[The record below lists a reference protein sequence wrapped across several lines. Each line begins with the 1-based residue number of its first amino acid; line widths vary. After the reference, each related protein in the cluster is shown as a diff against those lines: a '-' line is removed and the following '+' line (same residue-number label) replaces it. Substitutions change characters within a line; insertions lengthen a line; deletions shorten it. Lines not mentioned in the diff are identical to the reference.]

1 MRIFLLLFFA
11 FSFSSPSFAQ
21 AEQKDRTN
29 DFVFNN
35 SLFILYHE
43 IGHLLISELDIPV
56 LGREE
61 NVADNFATLELLKIE
76 SDEANNIL
84 IDSANGWFLS
94 SIDQN
99 DDIVSREAFY
109 SEHSLDVQ
117 RAFQIV
123 CLMVGK
129 DREVFKQVA
138 VKVGID
144 ELRQE
149 SCYYDYIL
157 AQESWEKVLKPHKKS
172 VPSDLNIRAFYD
184 RGTGSIAIR
193 KLLQE
198 NKLLENAMNGVLRE
212 YNFPNKFNLRAKN
225 CGEANAFYDS
235 WVSELLFCYELA
247 EYFDAIF
254 NEDSLAIKLSDP
266 LKTPQDIE
274 KNISQPKKKTSDDI
288 KDNDD

>member
-1 MRIFLLLFFA
+1 MRVVLFFV
-11 FSFSSPSFAQ
+11 FIFGFSSFSFAQ
-21 AEQKDRTN
+21 TEQKDRTN
-29 DFVFNN
+29 EFVFNN

-43 IGHLLISELDIPV
+43 IGHLLISELDIPI

-84 IDSANGWFLS
+84 IDSADGWFLS
-94 SIDQN
+94 SVDQN
-99 DDIVSREAFY
+99 DDIVSNEAFY
-109 SEHSLDVQ
+109 AEHALDVQ
-117 RAFQIV
+117 RAYQIV
-123 CLMVGK
+123 CLMIGK
-129 DREVFKQVA
+129 NKEAFKQVA
-138 VKVGID
+138 VKLEID

-157 AQESWEKVLKPHKKS
+157 AQESWEKVLKPHKKN

-198 NKLLENAMNGVLRE
+198 GKLLENAINGVLRE

-225 CGEANAFYDS
+225 CGEANAFYDG

-247 EYFDAIF
+247 EYFEAIF

-266 LKTPQDIE
+266 IKTPQDIE
-274 KNISQPKKKTSDDI
+274 KDIFQPKKKTSDNI